1 MRNSEAEGV
10 KKKKCKGKHGA
21 TKIFAKASRRVAGK
35 PVLLFWESG
44 RHSKSSGNDYGLR
57 VHEGVC
63 MRSPK
68 HTSTNMLL
76 RAEEKRRKK
85 KMCLHNP
92 NAAAAS
98 YPLNKVSQNWMTA
111 LYFGGAACNLPLS
124 GYKTNVNALSSRDC
138 AAAYLHPRK
147 KNTTHAH
154 MRLGSPLKGPTGT
167 LVL

>member
-1 MRNSEAEGV
+1 MCRKIIVTVLQLGFFYQRAQHHIPFFLFLKLRPRNEKQRGRRSE
-10 KKKKCKGKHGA
+10 KKKCKGKHGA

-85 KMCLHNP
+85 KCVCTIQML
-92 NAAAAS
+92 
-98 YPLNKVSQNWMTA
+98 L
-111 LYFGGAACNLPLS
+111 LLLI
-124 GYKTNVNALSSRDC
+124 L
-138 AAAYLHPRK
+138 
-147 KNTTHAH
+147 
-154 MRLGSPLKGPTGT
+154 
-167 LVL
+167 

>member
-1 MRNSEAEGV
+1 
-10 KKKKCKGKHGA
+10 
-21 TKIFAKASRRVAGK
+21 
-35 PVLLFWESG
+35 
-44 RHSKSSGNDYGLR
+44 
-57 VHEGVC
+57 
-63 MRSPK
+63 
-68 HTSTNMLL
+68 
-76 RAEEKRRKK
+76 
-85 KMCLHNP
+85 MCLHNP

-154 MRLGSPLKGPTGT
+154 MRLGSHLKRAHRDPGFVEWQLYELHMMSAKNYTMIRAW
-167 LVL
+167 LFSSSL